1 MFVDLICSQ
10 WEQTDRPQGHTFLY
24 LRSLRLTPSTMNEKH
39 EPVTLVERSSDTTS
53 ELRPTQSDEPGID
66 VVRISHKRP
75 YGDPNFI
82 GTYVAA
88 GLGACSVYGAFVL
101 PATSLSFIDA
111 AIGLL
116 HQQESRLPS

>member
-1 MFVDLICSQ
+1 MSSLGYHFAFH
-10 WEQTDRPQGHTFLY
+10 R
-24 LRSLRLTPSTMNEKH
+24 RSHPALATMDEKH

-53 ELRPTQSDEPGID
+53 ELQPTQSNDGRID

-82 GTYVAA
+82 GTYLAA

-101 PATSLSFIDA
+101 PATSLSFINT
-111 AIGLL
+111 AIGMLI
-116 HQQESRLPS
+116 HPESRLPC

>member
-1 MFVDLICSQ
+1 MD
-10 WEQTDRPQGHTFLY
+10 
-24 LRSLRLTPSTMNEKH
+24 EKH

-53 ELRPTQSDEPGID
+53 ELQPTQSNGTGID
-66 VVRISHKRP
+66 VVRISHQRP

-101 PATSLSFIDA
+101 PATSLSFINA
-111 AIGLL
+111 AIGRLPSL
-116 HQQESRLPS
+116 ESRLSC